1 MQAVYSCF
9 CSRAQASILTAITL
23 PSDRKPMASNPRK
36 IEYDAIK
43 HQLSRRTP
51 DAHKGD
57 FGHVLVIGG
66 DKGFGGAALLAG
78 MSAARSGA
86 GLVSVATHAFHS
98 AAFISRC
105 PELMVKAVEDSED
118 LVGLLPKAS
127 VVVLGPG
134 LGQSDWSQVCLKLTL
149 ANLAENPVPLVLDAD
164 ALNLV
169 SQGLGTTELAA
180 LNDIIITPHPGEA
193 ARLLDCSTRD
203 IQSDRSKAASQLQEK
218 FGGIAILK
226 GAGTL
231 VCYTQGQ
238 RQQTDLCAHGNPGMA
253 SGGMG
258 DVLSGVLG
266 GLLAQGF
273 SLADSAR
280 LGVCIHSLAAD
291 LQAKAQG
298 ERGML
303 ASDLLD
309 PIRQLVNP

>member
-1 MQAVYSCF
+1 
-9 CSRAQASILTAITL
+9 
-23 PSDRKPMASNPRK
+23 MASTPRK
-36 IEYDAIK
+36 IEYTAIK
-43 HQLSRRTP
+43 HQLSRRSP

-57 FGHVLVIGG
+57 FGHVLVVGG

-78 MSAARSGA
+78 MSAARTGA
-86 GLVSVATHAFHS
+86 GLVSVTTHAFHS
-98 AAFISRC
+98 AAFIARC

-134 LGQSDWSQVCLKLTL
+134 LGQSDWSRVCLKLTL

-169 SQGLGTTELAA
+169 SQGTGANELAE
-180 LNDIIITPHPGEA
+180 LSDIIITPHPGEA
-193 ARLLDCSTRD
+193 ARLLDCASKD
-203 IQSDRSKAASQLQEK
+203 IQLNRIKAVSQLQEK
-218 FGGIAILK
+218 FGGVAILK

-231 VCYTQGQ
+231 VCYNQGQ
-238 RQQTDLCAHGNPGMA
+238 RQQIDQCAHGNPGMA
-253 SGGMG
+253 TGGMG

-291 LQAKAQG
+291 LQTKAKG

-309 PIRQLVNP
+309 SIRQLVNP